1 MFKILS
7 VAILAML
14 LALPVWAQD
23 SGYVRNNYPP
33 QPDRSNV
40 YYAWANVLRV
50 DPVYGLAQVRQ
61 PTQNCYPQRVVTEDH
76 SNTAETLLGAVIGG
90 ALGHTMGQGNGRR
103 AATIGGAIIGGVM
116 GDRMGSRPQSSSQT
130 RCRETRN
137 ESPRRR
143 IIGYD
148 IEYRY
153 HGDIYMSRLNYDP
166 GDRLRIRINITPAD

>member
-1 MFKILS
+1 Y
-7 VAILAML
+7 
-14 LALPVWAQD
+14 D
-23 SGYVRNNYPP
+23 
-33 QPDRSNV
+33 
-40 YYAWANVLRV
+40 
-50 DPVYGLAQVRQ
+50 LAQVRP
-61 PTQNCYPQRVVTEDH
+61 PTQNCYPQRVVTEGH

-116 GDRMGSRPQSSSQT
+116 GNRMGSRPQSSSQT
-130 RCRETRN
+130 RCRENLN